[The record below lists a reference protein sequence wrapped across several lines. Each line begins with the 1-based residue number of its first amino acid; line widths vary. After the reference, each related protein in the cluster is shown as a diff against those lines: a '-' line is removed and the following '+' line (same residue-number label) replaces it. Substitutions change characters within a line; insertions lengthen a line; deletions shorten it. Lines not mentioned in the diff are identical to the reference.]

1 MSDLLLIDLP
11 RMTYWQNQLEAVL
24 CCMLDVLLKACWT
37 GDPAKL
43 QSVDV
48 GSKPMTAMR
57 VFGLLALLRLR
68 VPVLQVSAEQP
79 DHTCV
84 TM

>member
-1 MSDLLLIDLP
+1 MSNLLLIDLP
-11 RMTYWQNQLEAVL
+11 WMTYWQNQLEAVL
-24 CCMLDVLLKACWT
+24 CCVLQVLLKSYWT

-43 QSVDV
+43 QSVV
-48 GSKPMTAMR
+48 VRSKAMTAMR

-79 DHTCV
+79 DHMCV
-84 TM
+84 TI